1 MNFGRSARQSTP
13 DIAFGALVR
22 SDWRSNPGWN
32 LDAIKARL
40 LLLEYRLEQ
49 ATYRWYLRD
58 DSPVSRVTWN
68 LCRFSGSVF
77 QWRLFSCQISGLVEA
92 GPGLRL
98 PHPQNIIVG
107 MTTHLGSH
115 CSLYHNVTFARST
128 LKVGVHM
135 ATVGNRVVVG
145 AGATVMGAVTIGDD
159 AIIAAGT
166 VVTKDVPPA
175 TIVMS
180 APVQLRARTDV
191 ADDGTAYPN
200 PHPLANDASDK
211 ADRH

>member
-1 MNFGRSARQSTP
+1 MTFGRSSRRSTP
-13 DIAFGALVR
+13 DLAFGALVR

-32 LDAIKARL
+32 LDAIKARV

-49 ATYRWYLRD
+49 ATCHWHVRN
-58 DSPVSRVTWN
+58 DSPASRVAWN

-98 PHPQNIIVG
+98 PHPQNIIVRRY
-107 MTTHLGSH
+107 THLGSH
-115 CSLYHNVTFARST
+115 CSLYHNVTFALST
-128 LKVGVHM
+128 FKPGIQIAIVGD
-135 ATVGNRVVVG
+135 RVVVG
-145 AGATVMGAVTIGDD
+145 AGATVIGAVRIGDD
-159 AIIAAGT
+159 AIVAAGT

-180 APVQLRARTDV
+180 APVVLRERTD
-191 ADDGTAYPN
+191 AEADGTAYPN
-200 PHPLANDASDK
+200 PNPLAHNST
-211 ADRH
+211 RQGHS